1 MKQPKG
7 PNNSFEKNLSVEVD
21 SLIEAVAGMGDAPET
36 KGIDLTDVTQDENR
50 IRFILIKDEAATVLS
65 NLFTS
70 QYGHRADLCAKFGKY
85 SSQVLVRREYRL
97 VLTEIYKA
105 ALAVDEDSTAI
116 YLVQLLDEIKREFV
130 EQTREELP
138 RSVDDVSSG
147 VRTKLRMNSNIRAQ
161 LSAGG
166 EWAGNHLEGSTK
178 NIAPMYRTEGGGGT
192 SRHQNGEW
200 NA

>member
-1 MKQPKG
+1 MKQSKG

-21 SLIEAVAGMGDAPET
+21 SLIEAVARMGDAPET
-36 KGIDLTDVTQDENR
+36 KGIDLTDVTQEENR
-50 IRFILIKDEAATVLS
+50 IRFVLIKDEAATVLS

-138 RSVDDVSSG
+138 RSVDDVRLG
-147 VRTKLRMNSNIRAQ
+147 VRTALKVDPSTLGKLDS
-161 LSAGG
+161 GG
-166 EWAGNHLEGSTK
+166 KWAGNRLAETTD
-178 NIAPMYRTEGGGGT
+178 NAAPMYRTEGGGGT
-192 SRHQNGEW
+192 SRHQGGEW
-200 NA
+200 DA